1 MSRYLIH
8 NVKVFD
14 SISPESYPGWVLVTD
29 QRIEAV
35 GNHATAMPR
44 PEDAQLVDGNGGTL
58 MPGLIEPHGHISFPN
73 GKSAD
78 FTAFPVEEAML
89 ETVRNAKTA
98 LDCGYTSVFSAASLK
113 PRLDVV
119 LKREIEAGRVPGPRY
134 KACSPE
140 LTVTGGLGD
149 TNKMHLPWIANTTFS
164 WVVDGPDEVRRAA
177 RMFAREGVDNLKVH
191 LSGDLGPS
199 SAASSEQTPMSQAE
213 LEALVEV
220 ARVSE
225 LNLVCHA
232 RSAASVKSALKYG
245 IGIIN
250 HANYAD
256 EEALDGL
263 EQAKDWAMVIP
274 AIGIT
279 HALAY
284 SDGKWDF
291 PRHRMPLFQ
300 RELEITIATVQ
311 EMRKRGIRVLPG
323 GDYGFVY
330 TPHGD
335 YARDLELFVDI
346 LGFSPAETL
355 IAATRLGSHVM
366 GMPDEIGIIRAG
378 AYADLLLVDG
388 DPLRDIRIM
397 QDREALRMIMKD
409 GRPHKLTAGTPVREG
424 VAA

>member
-8 NVKVFD
+8 NVQVFD

-58 MPGLIEPHGHISFPN
+58 MPGLVEPHGHISFPN

-164 WVVDGPDEVRRAA
+164 WVVDGADEVRRAA

-335 YARDLELFVDI
+335 YARDLELFVDL

>member
-8 NVKVFD
+8 NVQVFD
-14 SISPESYPGWVLVTD
+14 SISSESYPGWVLVTD

-35 GNHATAMPR
+35 GNHATAMPQ

-58 MPGLIEPHGHISFPN
+58 MPGLVEPHGHISFPN

-164 WVVDGPDEVRRAA
+164 WVVDGADEVRRAA

-263 EQAKDWAMVIP
+263 EAAKDWAMVIP

-366 GMPDEIGIIRAG
+366 GMPDEIGIIRPAHM
-378 AYADLLLVDG
+378 
-388 DPLRDIRIM
+388 PTCCSS
-397 QDREALRMIMKD
+397 
-409 GRPHKLTAGTPVREG
+409 TATRCVTSGSCRTAKHFG
-424 VAA
+424 